1 MANDKNK
8 ATNKNA
14 QNQADQS
21 LLDILLG
28 KGAVELRLE
37 RTMYAAE
44 ACGQVPVVGFLV
56 DLIDMPAIDMGKDG
70 MRDWKA
76 FVIKLT
82 HQTKGKDRED
92 NIVDVEPGEEIVMPA
107 TYQIAAALARFAR
120 DPEVM
125 HEVGIEPKTKL
136 DIGGGKNFWT
146 YRVIATNKTEPRG
159 SAYAL
164 SDGKPKPAAQLPSA
178 DGTHNVDQKTGEAVP
193 VQARA

>member
-8 ATNKNA
+8 ATNK

-44 ACGQVPVVGFLV
+44 ACGQVPVVGYLV
-56 DLIDMPAIDMGKDG
+56 DLLDMPPIDMGRDG
-70 MRDWKA
+70 KRDWQA

-82 HQTKGKDRED
+82 HGTKGRDRDE
-92 NIVDVEPGEEIVMPA
+92 NIVDVEPGEEIIMPA
-107 TYQIAAALARFAR
+107 TFQIATALARFAR
-120 DPEVM
+120 DPAVM
-125 HEVGIEPKTKL
+125 HEVGIEPKSKI

-164 SDGKPKPAAQLPSA
+164 SAGKDKPAAQLPSA

-193 VQARA
+193 VPAS

>member
-1 MANDKNK
+1 MAKDTTK
-8 ATNKNA
+8 ATNK

-56 DLIDMPAIDMGKDG
+56 DLLDMPPIDMGRDG
-70 MRDWKA
+70 KRDWRA

-82 HQTKGKDRED
+82 HATKGRDRDE
-92 NIVDVEPGEEIVMPA
+92 NIVDVEPGEEIIMPA
-107 TYQIAAALARFAR
+107 TFQIATALARFAR
-120 DPEVM
+120 DPAVM
-125 HEVGIEPKTKL
+125 HEVGIEPKSKI
-136 DIGGGKNFWT
+136 DIGGGKFFWT
-146 YRVIATNKTEPRG
+146 YRVIATNQTEPRG

-164 SDGKPKPAAQLPSA
+164 SAGKDKPAAQLPSA

-193 VQARA
+193 VPAS